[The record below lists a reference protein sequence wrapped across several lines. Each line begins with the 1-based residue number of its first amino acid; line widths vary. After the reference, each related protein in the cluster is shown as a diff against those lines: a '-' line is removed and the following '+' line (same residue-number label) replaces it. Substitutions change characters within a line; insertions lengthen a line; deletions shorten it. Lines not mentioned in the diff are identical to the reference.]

1 MAKERLSLADNI
13 CLALIANGAEH
24 GWAVVQQLQP
34 ATPLGRIWSLSRALT
49 YRSIEH
55 LVELNYI
62 RRRGVT
68 AGKGADRRLVHTTA
82 LGRRV
87 THQWLEAP
95 VEHLRDVRTELLL
108 KLELRTQA
116 KKSNVAFI
124 RRQQKT
130 FAPVIATLGA
140 TARSSKVPVDLWRS
154 ESAKSVD
161 VFLRSLVRKTS
172 DNSHDPNS

>member
-1 MAKERLSLADNI
+1 MVKKRLSLADNI
-13 CLALIANGAEH
+13 CLALIVNGAEH

-34 ATPLGRIWSLSRALT
+34 ETQFGRIWSLSRALT

-55 LVELNYI
+55 LIELKYI

-68 AGKGADRRLVHTTA
+68 AGKGADRRLIHPTS
-82 LGRRV
+82 LGRSV
-87 THQWLEAP
+87 THQWLETP

-116 KKSNVAFI
+116 KKHNVAFI
-124 RRQQKT
+124 RRQQKI
-130 FAPVIATLGA
+130 FAPVTSSLET
-140 TARSSKVPVDLWRS
+140 TAQSSKVPVDLWRR

-161 VFLRSLVRKTS
+161 AFLRLLVRQAR
-172 DNSHDPNS
+172 

>member
-1 MAKERLSLADNI
+1 MTKDRLSLADNV
-13 CLALIANGAEH
+13 CLTLIVNGAEH

-34 ATPLGRIWSLSRALT
+34 TTPLGRIWSLSRALT

-55 LVELNYI
+55 LIELKYV

-68 AGKGADRRLVHTTA
+68 AGRGADRRLVHATS
-82 LGRRV
+82 LGRSKA
-87 THQWLEAP
+87 HNWLQTP

-124 RRQQKT
+124 RRQQKM
-130 FAPVIATLGA
+130 FGPVIATLGA
-140 TARSSKVPVDLWRS
+140 RARSSRIPVDLWRS

-161 VFLRSLVRKTS
+161 AFLHRLLPKRR
-172 DNSHDPNS
+172 

>member
-1 MAKERLSLADNI
+1 MVKERLSLADNV
-13 CLALIANGAEH
+13 CLALIVNGAEH

-34 ATPLGRIWSLSRALT
+34 ETRFGRIWSLSRALT

-55 LVELNYI
+55 LIELKYI

-68 AGKGADRRLVHTTA
+68 AGKGADRRLIHATSI
-82 LGRRV
+82 GRNV
-87 THQWLEAP
+87 SHQWLETP

-116 KKSNVAFI
+116 KKQNVAFI
-124 RRQQKT
+124 RRQQKM
-130 FAPVIATLGA
+130 FAPVISSLET
-140 TARSSKVPVDLWRS
+140 TAQSSKVPVDLWRS

-161 VFLRSLVRKTS
+161 KFLRLLVRRAC
-172 DNSHDPNS
+172 